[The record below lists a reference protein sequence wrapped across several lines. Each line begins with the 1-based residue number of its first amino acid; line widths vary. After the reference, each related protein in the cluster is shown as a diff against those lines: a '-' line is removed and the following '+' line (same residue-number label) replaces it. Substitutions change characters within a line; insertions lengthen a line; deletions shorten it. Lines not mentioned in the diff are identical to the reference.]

1 MGNKQVLEKLK
12 SIIGDKAYSEVCR
25 LMSGEQI
32 RIPVYLVEYTDKATR
47 DAAIRRAF
55 YRGSDPRTL
64 AEEYALSLSQIY
76 KILE

>member
-1 MGNKQVLEKLK
+1 MSNKQALEMLK
-12 SIIGDKAYSEVCR
+12 EIIGEAAYKDVCR

-32 RIPVYLVEYTDKATR
+32 RIPVYLGEYTDKATR